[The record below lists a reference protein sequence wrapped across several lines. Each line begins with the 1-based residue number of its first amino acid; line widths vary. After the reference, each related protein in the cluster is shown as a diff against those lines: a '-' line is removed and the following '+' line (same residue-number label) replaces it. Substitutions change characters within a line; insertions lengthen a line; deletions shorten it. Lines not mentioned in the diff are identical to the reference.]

1 MAKVSD
7 FGLAREECFNL
18 DVGKLPIKW
27 TAPEALRGGV
37 CVVVVVCVCV
47 NASFCGDGFAT
58 NVYVFF
64 VGVFLSLSLPLSYVS
79 VVALVS
85 AFLEQVGHVEFWH
98 SALGNLLVRPGAL
111 SENSEYCS
119 RLCVGMTIV
128 DVCV

>member
-1 MAKVSD
+1 MV
-7 FGLAREECFNL
+7 
-18 DVGKLPIKW
+18 
-27 TAPEALRGGV
+27 
-37 CVVVVVCVCV
+37 
-47 NASFCGDGFAT
+47 FAT
-58 NVYVFF
+58 NVYVFY

-119 RLCVGMTIV
+119 RDFALEWQSSMCV
-128 DVCV
+128 CLKSNAF